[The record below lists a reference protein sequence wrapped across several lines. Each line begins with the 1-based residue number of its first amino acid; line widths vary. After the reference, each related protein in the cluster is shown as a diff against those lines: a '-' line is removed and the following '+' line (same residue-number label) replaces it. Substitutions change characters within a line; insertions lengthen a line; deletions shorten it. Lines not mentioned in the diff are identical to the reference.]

1 MKKFF
6 CCLFGFVLI
15 FAASAGIAK
24 AELNVN
30 INLGPPPIVVSEPPH
45 VVMIPRTGIYYV
57 PNVSYDVFFYN
68 GFWWSPRGDRWYR
81 SSQYKGPW
89 GAVERAYV
97 PAHLFKVPKNYRVV
111 YKKEK
116 FISYGQWK
124 KHH

>member
-1 MKKFF
+1 MKKIF
-6 CCLFGFVLI
+6 CCLFLI
-15 FAASAGIAK
+15 FAVYAGIAQ

-45 VVMIPRTGIYYV
+45 IVMIPQTGIYYV

-81 SSQYKGPW
+81 ASQYKGPW
-89 GAVERAYV
+89 GAVEHAYV
-97 PAHLFKVPKNYRVV
+97 PAHLLKVPKNYRVV

-116 FISYGQWK
+116 FINYGQWK
-124 KHH
+124 KQH